1 MHSVDSACT
10 SFQRAAESDLE
21 KIIPAVSGSG
31 HQQEGILQ
39 QILQLGKTAFRRA
52 YRRRIPNPSGS
63 VCGILAHMQ
72 LPVSRMTCRMHEI
85 SA

>member
-31 HQQEGILQ
+31 HQQEGILRRYYNLERQ
-39 QILQLGKTAFRRA
+39 RSEELTADES
-52 YRRRIPNPSGS
+52 RIPPDLSAVFS
-63 VCGILAHMQ
+63 HIC
-72 LPVSRMTCRMHEI
+72 SCRYR
-85 SA
+85 A